1 MAGSVHVKAHTR
13 RKPMKEAPYTVYD
26 KSNNP
31 IGSVRASSKKQAMKI
46 AGGSYKGAADATR
59 VTSWAVKRSKSRI

>member
-1 MAGSVHVKAHTR
+1 
-13 RKPMKEAPYTVYD
+13 MKEAPYTVYD